1 MQIAPARALITAT
14 RHAKYRARCGKSHNI
29 LRICRH
35 NHHLRAPGSFFALPI
50 ALISYIC
57 HDEFSAAKIIASD
70 DQGSF
75 MKLFIGRKS
84 RISFKKLYLPSLS
97 LASKG
102 SNTWGRHM
110 LSMFS
115 FRSLDHENLQRNENS
130 HTETEYIDIN
140 GLVPGFHNQI

>member
-1 MQIAPARALITAT
+1 
-14 RHAKYRARCGKSHNI
+14 
-29 LRICRH
+29 
-35 NHHLRAPGSFFALPI
+35 
-50 ALISYIC
+50 
-57 HDEFSAAKIIASD
+57 
-70 DQGSF
+70 